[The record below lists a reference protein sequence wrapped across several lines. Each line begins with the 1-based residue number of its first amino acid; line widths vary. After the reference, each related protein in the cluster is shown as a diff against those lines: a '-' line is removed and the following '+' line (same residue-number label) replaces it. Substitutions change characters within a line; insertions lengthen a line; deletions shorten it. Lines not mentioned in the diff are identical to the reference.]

1 MKKIPIYQPSVTD
14 LEVTYAVDAV
24 KNGWGDNC
32 YAYIKRF
39 ERDFAKYSG
48 SAYSLAT
55 SSCTG
60 AIHLA
65 LAAMGIKA
73 GDEVIMGD
81 INWIASAAPITY
93 LGAKPVFVDVLEDS
107 WCIDPSKIEAAITEK
122 TKAIVVVHLYGN
134 LAEMDQI
141 MAIAK
146 KHNLYVVE
154 DAAEGLGSVYKGK
167 MAGSLGDIGVFSFH
181 GAKIMTTG
189 EGGMLVTDNAA
200 LMERVKILA
209 DHGRDPKINITFWM
223 AELGYKY
230 KMSNLQAA
238 MGCAQLER
246 VEELVTKRRDIF
258 RWYTE
263 YLSELPGIVLN
274 PEPSYTVNC
283 YWMPTV
289 VFDKSLNIDAHQL
302 INYLKEQNI
311 DSRPFFYPLS
321 SLPMFEKV
329 EANTVSY
336 GLYRRALNLPS
347 NFSLNREDIRQVC
360 QAISA
365 YVKRVPVLA
374 E

>member
-14 LEVTYAVDAV
+14 LEVSYAIDAV
-24 KNGWGDNC
+24 KNGWGESC

-39 ERDFAKYSG
+39 EKEFAAYTG
-48 SAYSLAT
+48 SSYALAT

-65 LAAMGIKA
+65 LAAMDIKA

-122 TKAIVVVHLYGN
+122 TKAILAVDLYGN

-141 MAIAK
+141 LAIAK
-146 KHNLYVVE
+146 KHNLYVLE
-154 DAAEGLGSVYKGK
+154 DAAEALGSVYKGRK
-167 MAGSLGDIGVFSFH
+167 AGSWGDIGVFSFH

-209 DHGRDPKINITFWM
+209 DHGRDPKINKTFWM

-246 VEELVTKRRDIF
+246 VEELVNKRRDIF
-258 RWYTE
+258 NWYAE
-263 YLSELPGIVLN
+263 FLANVPGIALN
-274 PEPSYTVNC
+274 PEPAYTINC

-289 VFDKSLNIDAHQL
+289 VFDKGLNIDAHQV
-302 INYLKEQNI
+302 ISYLKEHNI

-336 GLYRRALNLPS
+336 GLYKRALNLPS
-347 NFSLNREDIRQVC
+347 NFSLTREDIKQVC
-360 QAISA
+360 DAISA
-365 YVKRVPVLA
+365 YVNNVVVLVK
-374 E
+374 